1 MTTRV
6 QLHLMQVGSCRHCE
20 RVANRN
26 GCWKLVEFPSIAA
39 LIVHPQAGP
48 VLFDTGYAAHFETA
62 TTPFPER
69 LYRWATP
76 VQLPQEQTLETQLRS
91 SGYALTDIRLC
102 LISHFHAD
110 HAAGMRDLPNA
121 RFIAMDAEVSSVLS
135 TRSRFALTRHG
146 LLPGLL
152 PEQFRQRLTIAESY
166 PQRALPAQWSDF
178 GTAFDIFGD
187 GSVMAVR
194 LPGHSAGQMGII
206 LRDQQDREVFLC
218 ADACW
223 SRAAWQ
229 QASMP
234 SSLTRLVMHDWHQ
247 YRQTLQNLHLLGN
260 RHPEIALLPSHCTES
275 LQAYRDGGSSC

>member
-6 QLHLMQVGSCRHCE
+6 SLHLMQVGSCRHCE
-20 RVANRN
+20 RVANQR
-26 GCWKLVEFPSIAA
+26 GRWKLVDFPSIAA

-48 VLFDTGYAAHFETA
+48 VLFDTGYAEHFDTA

-76 VQLPQEQTLETQLRS
+76 VQLAPEQTLASQLHTL
-91 SGYALTDIRLC
+91 GYALSDIRLC

-110 HAAGMRDLPNA
+110 HVAGMRDLPNA
-121 RFIAMDAEVSSVLS
+121 RFVAMGAEVSSVLAE
-135 TRSRFALTRHG
+135 RSRFALTRHG

-152 PEQFRQRLTIAESY
+152 PDNFQQRLTLAESY
-166 PQRALPAQWSDF
+166 PQRSLAAQWQAF
-178 GTAFDIFGD
+178 GSAYDIFGD
-187 GSVMAVR
+187 GSIMAVS
-194 LPGHSAGQMGII
+194 LPGHSAGQMGLI
-206 LRDQQDREVFLC
+206 LRDQYDREVFLC

-234 SSLTRLVMHDWHQ
+234 SALTRLVMHDWHQ
-247 YRQTLQNLHLLGN
+247 YHHTLQQLHTLGT
-260 RHPEIALLPSHCTES
+260 RHPEIALLPSHCTDS
-275 LQAYRDGGSSC
+275 LAAYRDGSTSC